1 MKISLKTK
9 IVFWWWQRFR
19 FKEPENKFQKISTL
33 GKGVRSLLVILPRE
47 NSHLPLAQH
56 FLKSLTSRGQYSAIN
71 KIIGWE
77 EQKDTLDPQ
86 LLQRFQLISENDIN
100 KYGLLYDKS
109 IKKLTNGQFNG
120 VINLDPIFNP
130 VSYQLVSWFSS
141 IPRIGF
147 NSEFGRNIYNI
158 IIDSNNGATYIEQGY
173 EYILEVLGL

>member
-9 IVFWWWQRFR
+9 IAFWWWHRFR

-33 GKGVRSLLVILPRE
+33 GKGVRPLLIILPRE

-56 FLKSLTSRGQYSAIN
+56 FLKSLTSRGQFSAIN

-77 EQKDTLDPQ
+77 EQKDILDQQ
-86 LLQRFQLISENDIN
+86 LLQQVQLISENDVS
-100 KYGLLYDKS
+100 KFGLLTDEAVNR
-109 IKKLTNGQFNG
+109 LTNGQFNG
-120 VINLDPIFNP
+120 VINLDPMFNP
-130 VSYQLVSWFSS
+130 TSYQLVSWFSS

-147 NSEFGRNIYNI
+147 SSELGRDIYNI
-158 IIDSNNGATYIEQGY
+158 IIDSNNGANYIEQGY